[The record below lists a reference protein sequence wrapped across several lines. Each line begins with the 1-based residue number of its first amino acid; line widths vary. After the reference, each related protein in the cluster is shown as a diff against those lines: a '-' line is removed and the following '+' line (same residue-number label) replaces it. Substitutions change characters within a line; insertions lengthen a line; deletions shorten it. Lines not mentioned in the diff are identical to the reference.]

1 MSIIPI
7 LQENEKTKLL
17 FDDLCEGD
25 VFTDKDSI
33 LDDDMQLY
41 IVTDEPYHNRL
52 GDEFNA
58 VDLDGCLVHFSS
70 DEEVA
75 LYTGDI
81 KFPIDPSKFKTTKE
95 IE

>member
-17 FDDLCEGD
+17 FEDLSRGD
-25 VFTDKDSI
+25 VFTDKDAI

-41 IVTDEPYHNRL
+41 IVTDELYHNRL
-52 GDEFNA
+52 GDEFNT
-58 VDLDGCLVHFSS
+58 VDLDGCLHYFFS
-70 DEEVA
+70 DTEVA

-81 KFPIDPSKFKTTKE
+81 KFPIDPNKFKTAKE